1 MSDIPADLDLREQ
14 IARIDRALAE
24 THKFQAETN
33 KLQEEAQKLL
43 EEGRKYRRDRW
54 LAPWTLGVAILGGV
68 GLGIVQLVAHLAGW
82 WR

>member
-54 LAPWTLGVAILGGV
+54 LAPWTLAVAILGGV